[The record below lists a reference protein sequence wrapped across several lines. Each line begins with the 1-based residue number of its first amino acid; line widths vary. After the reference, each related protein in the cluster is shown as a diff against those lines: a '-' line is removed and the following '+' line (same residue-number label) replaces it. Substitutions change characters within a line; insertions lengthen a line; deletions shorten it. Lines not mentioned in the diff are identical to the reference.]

1 MKGYFLKVSEFS
13 DVGIY
18 TEDKQTMIDET
29 QINQTFEPANDIF
42 EGIREMGDWIYDF
55 VSDFTNQVVAYFSHT
70 F

>member
-1 MKGYFLKVSEFS
+1 
-13 DVGIY
+13 
-18 TEDKQTMIDET
+18 MIDET